1 MAEPTVRKFLLDTDQ
16 SEQNLIDLQK
26 QIDALNAKLNK
37 SGENTEKLADNAK
50 SAEGGFKKVGA
61 TLSNLGKATGVVA
74 LLSAAF
80 GTIKSVIQST
90 QPIADA
96 FSAGFGTFTDI
107 IRDFVNLVIDNFG
120 TVSTFFQDVFE
131 KPGEYVS
138 KLGDLIRDNI
148 IERFNSAL
156 EVAGSLGKAL
166 LNLFTGEFQAAFDEV
181 KNAGLEMV
189 DVLTGVDD
197 TVNKV
202 TDAVAEGVTAFA
214 DYVAKTYDA
223 NEALVELQN
232 TAKLAAA
239 QQAQLA
245 EKFDREAELLR
256 QQRDDEKLSITDRI
270 NANNLLL
277 EKLKEQETA
286 ELASAQAQFNA
297 ADATYNHTQ
306 RIDDQV
312 ARIQALANIEGVR
325 AKNAGLRSEQLLNE
339 IALNKELN
347 ELLKSQS
354 ESAADLTIAQAKFN
368 ADSIKND
375 LDRLNAQRAVLEQEK
390 EIQLQRLQSEVD
402 KYAEGTQA
410 RVDAEIAYAQK
421 KQEIDQALESNAIA
435 LNDAQI
441 ARTNELN
448 LLRTQNDLTGYN
460 ERKALLELEYAE
472 KERLAFGDAEKIV
485 EIEREKQEKIRQ
497 LNLETFQSTLDFAQQ
512 GLNALQGFVDA
523 KFTKQQNELKASQ
536 DAELLAFEES
546 YAKQFA
552 TVEKGSEAEKKLT
565 ETAQKEK
572 EAILKRNEKKQ
583 VELAKKQFESQKK
596 MQLAGAVIDAAK
608 AITASLAAAPVAIG
622 PVPNPAG
629 IASLAL
635 AITTGAASIA
645 KIAATKFEAPAV
657 TGEIPTGSIEAGGA
671 ATGGATQPAQFNPL
685 ASQFINN
692 RPDQYLP
699 RAYVLAGDVASQ
711 QEIRENVEDLSRIG

>member
-16 SEQNLIDLQK
+16 SEQNLVDLQK

-61 TLSNLGKATGVVA
+61 TLSSLGKATGVVA

-375 LDRLNAQRAVLEQEK
+375 LDRLNAQRAVL
-390 EIQLQRLQSEVD
+390 D
-402 KYAEGTQA
+402 
-410 RVDAEIAYAQK
+410 DA
-421 KQEIDQALESNAIA
+421 
-435 LNDAQI
+435 
-441 ARTNELN
+441 
-448 LLRTQNDLTGYN
+448 
-460 ERKALLELEYAE
+460 
-472 KERLAFGDAEKIV
+472 V
-485 EIEREKQEKIRQ
+485 
-497 LNLETFQSTLDFAQQ
+497 
-512 GLNALQGFVDA
+512 
-523 KFTKQQNELKASQ
+523 
-536 DAELLAFEES
+536 
-546 YAKQFA
+546 
-552 TVEKGSEAEKKLT
+552 T
-565 ETAQKEK
+565 E
-572 EAILKRNEKKQ
+572 
-583 VELAKKQFESQKK
+583 
-596 MQLAGAVIDAAK
+596 
-608 AITASLAAAPVAIG
+608 
-622 PVPNPAG
+622 
-629 IASLAL
+629 AL
-635 AITTGAASIA
+635 ATRVALTISVALSLVDSPVFQDVSNNIP
-645 KIAATKFEAPAV
+645 ITKFKH
-657 TGEIPTGSIEAGGA
+657 TNIGNIIKL
-671 ATGGATQPAQFNPL
+671 FNCV
-685 ASQFINN
+685 IKT
-692 RPDQYLP
+692 
-699 RAYVLAGDVASQ
+699 
-711 QEIRENVEDLSRIG
+711 